1 MMIVVILRIININ
14 QKETCDGGKK
24 RITIK
29 PFLLSLLTV
38 LRFRDNKKNGY
49 RMQRIPIICMDYVFV
64 LGQAGDYLPSGF
76 FWKLNVSSQCF
87 NL

>member
-14 QKETCDGGKK
+14 QKEKCDGGKK
-24 RITIK
+24 RITIRH
-29 PFLLSLLTV
+29 FLLCE

-49 RMQRIPIICMDYVFV
+49 RMQRIPIICMDYIFV
-64 LGQAGDYLPSGF
+64 YGQAGDYLPAGF